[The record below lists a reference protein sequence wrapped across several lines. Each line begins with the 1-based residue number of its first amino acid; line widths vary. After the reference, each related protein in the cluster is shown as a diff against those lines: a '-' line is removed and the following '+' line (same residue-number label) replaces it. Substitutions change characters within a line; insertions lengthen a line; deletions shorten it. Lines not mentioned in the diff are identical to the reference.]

1 MSTRVAPGEIVATPA
16 TVRPRLRTAGRVA
29 AVASVLGIVGQL
41 LYFGVAVGI
50 NYPLSVA
57 LALGAAWLLRPQAAR
72 FDALDAW
79 LPAVSLVLAGFV
91 ALRGDPVLVFFDILA
106 SLGLAAGALA
116 AIGGQPVTR
125 RLLPGLLALIG
136 SLAGWTTFGGARVLA
151 DAAAAAR
158 PSPRARGWLSAAS
171 PYFRGALIALPV
183 VIVFAAL
190 FSSADAV
197 FARLMGDLFGVELNL
212 GELPGR
218 LAATAVFAWIA
229 AGALAFVAEA
239 PPRHDATIGTRFR
252 FLGTPETL
260 IVLVA
265 VDAVF
270 AVFVVLQAA
279 YLFGGLDTVA
289 ASGIGYAEY
298 ARRGFFELLAVAALA
313 GGLVLATEAVVRHRS
328 RAYVT
333 AAVGLMVLTAVVLAS
348 AFLRL
353 RLYQDAF
360 GWTELRFYV
369 LASIGW
375 LAIGIGIAIGC
386 LVRDRSRWLVHR
398 LVLAAA
404 VVGVTLNVI
413 GPVRYVAE
421 QNLARVANPS
431 LVPAGGETGIDAA
444 YIASLGDDALAQVVA
459 ALPGLPAE
467 AQTLIGSSLD
477 ERRIELR
484 SPETRAWQ
492 AWNLGRERAREAL
505 GP

>member
-1 MSTRVAPGEIVATPA
+1 MSTRVAPGEIVAAPA
-16 TVRPRLRTAGRVA
+16 SVRPRLRAGGHVAVA
-29 AVASVLGIVGQL
+29 AIVLGILGQL

-57 LALGAAWLLRPQAAR
+57 LALGAAWLLRPREAR

-79 LPAVSLVLAGFV
+79 LPAVSLILAAFV

-116 AIGGQPVTR
+116 AIGAHRVTR
-125 RLLPGLLALIG
+125 RLLPGVLTLVG

-151 DAAAAAR
+151 DAAATAR
-158 PSPRARGWLSAAS
+158 PSPRARTWVSAAS
-171 PYFRGALIALPV
+171 PYLRGVLIALPV

-197 FARLMGDLFGVELNL
+197 FARLVGDLFGVQLDF
-212 GELPGR
+212 GEVPGR
-218 LAATAVFAWIA
+218 LAATAVFAWMA

-239 PPRHDATIGTRFR
+239 PPRQDATIGNRFR

-265 VDAVF
+265 VDVVF

-289 ASGIGYAEY
+289 ASGMGYAEY

-313 GGLVLATEAVVRHRS
+313 GGLVLVAEAVVRHRS
-328 RAYVT
+328 RAYV
-333 AAVGLMVLTAVVLAS
+333 AAAIGLMVLTAVVLAS

-360 GWTELRFYV
+360 GWTELRFYA
-369 LASIGW
+369 LGSIGW
-375 LAIGIGIAIGC
+375 LALGIGIAIGC
-386 LVRDRSRWLVHR
+386 LVWNRSRWLVHG

-404 VVGVTLNVI
+404 VVGVTINII

-421 QNLARVANPS
+421 QNLARVTNPS

-444 YIASLGDDALAQVVA
+444 YIASLGDDALPLVVA
-459 ALPGLPAE
+459 ALASLPEDARIPIAYALRE
-467 AQTLIGSSLD
+467 RTFELMSD
-477 ERRIELR
+477 E
-484 SPETRAWQ
+484 SRAWQ

-505 GP
+505 GS

>member
-1 MSTRVAPGEIVATPA
+1 MSTRVAPGEIVAVPA
-16 TVRPRLRTAGRVA
+16 TIRPRLRTAGRVA
-29 AVASVLGIVGQL
+29 AVAGVLGILGQL
-41 LYFGVAVGI
+41 LYFGVGVGI

-57 LALGAAWLLRPQAAR
+57 LALAAAWLLRPHGTR
-72 FDALDAW
+72 FDAIDAW
-79 LPAVSLVLAGFV
+79 LPAVALVLASFV

-106 SLGLAAGALA
+106 SFGLAAGALA
-116 AIGGQPVTR
+116 AIGGHQVTR
-125 RLLPGLLALIG
+125 RLLPGVLGLIG
-136 SLAGWTTFGGARVLA
+136 SLAGWTVVGGARVVA
-151 DAAAAAR
+151 DAAATAR
-158 PSPRARGWLSAAS
+158 PSPRARGWLTAAG
-171 PYFRGALIALPV
+171 PYLRGALIALPV

-197 FARLMGDLFGVELNL
+197 FARMIGDLFGVELDF

-218 LAATAVFAWIA
+218 VAAAAVFAWIA

-239 PPRHDATIGTRFR
+239 PARRDATIGNRFR

-313 GGLVLATEAVVRHRS
+313 GGLVLATEAIVRQRS
-328 RAYVT
+328 RAYV
-333 AAVGLMVLTAVVLAS
+333 AAAIGLMVLTAVVLAS

-375 LAIGIGIAIGC
+375 LAIGIAMAIAC
-386 LVRDRSRWLVHR
+386 LARDRSRWLVHG
-398 LVLAAA
+398 LVLAAG
-404 VVGVTLNVI
+404 VVGVTINVI

-421 QNLARVANPS
+421 QNLARVTNPS

-444 YIASLGDDALAQVVA
+444 YIASLGDDAVSLVVA
-459 ALPGLPAE
+459 ARPALPEDARMQIDYALR
-467 AQTLIGSSLD
+467 
-477 ERRIELR
+477 ERRFELLGT
-484 SPETRAWQ
+484 ETRAWQ
-492 AWNLGRERAREAL
+492 AWNLGREGARTAL
-505 GP
+505 GD

>member
-1 MSTRVAPGEIVATPA
+1 MSTRVAPGEITAAPA
-16 TVRPRLRTAGRVA
+16 AVRPRLRTAGRLAV
-29 AVASVLGIVGQL
+29 VASILGIVGQL
-41 LYFGVAVGI
+41 LYFGVAVGL
-50 NYPLSVA
+50 NYPVSVA
-57 LALGAAWLLRPQAAR
+57 IALGAAWLLRPREAR
-72 FDALDAW
+72 FDPLDAW
-79 LPAVSLVLAGFV
+79 LPAVALILATFV

-106 SLGLAAGALA
+106 SLGLGAGALA
-116 AIGGQPVTR
+116 AIGGHAVTR
-125 RLLPGLLALIG
+125 RLLPGLLGLVG
-136 SLAGWTTFGGARVLA
+136 SLAGSTAFGGARVLA
-151 DAAAAAR
+151 DAAATAR
-158 PSPRARGWLSAAS
+158 PSPRTRSWLSAAG
-171 PYFRGALIALPV
+171 PYLRGLLIALPLV
-183 VIVFAAL
+183 LVFAAL

-197 FARLMGDLFGVELNL
+197 FAKLAADLFGVRIDL

-218 LAATAVFAWIA
+218 LAVAAVFAWIA

-239 PPRHDATIGTRFR
+239 PQRVDPQIGNRFR

-328 RAYVT
+328 GAYVT
-333 AAVGLMVLTAVVLAS
+333 AAIGLMVLTAVVLAS

-369 LASIGW
+369 LATIAW
-375 LAIGIGIAIGC
+375 LALGIGIAIAC
-386 LVRDRSRWLVHR
+386 LARDRSRWLVHG

-404 VVGVTLNVI
+404 VIGLTINVI

-421 QNLARVANPS
+421 QNLARVTNPS

-444 YIASLGDDALAQVVA
+444 YIASLGDDALSLIVA
-459 ALPGLPAE
+459 ALPALPAE
-467 AQTLIGSSLD
+467 AQTLIGYSLD
-477 ERRIELR
+477 ERRAELR
-484 SPETRAWQ
+484 SPATQAWQ
-492 AWNLGRERAREAL
+492 AWNMGRERARAAL
-505 GP
+505 GD

>member
-1 MSTRVAPGEIVATPA
+1 MSTRVASGELVAAPA
-16 TVRPRLRTAGRVA
+16 TVRPRLRGAGRVA
-29 AVASVLGIVGQL
+29 AVAGILGIVGQL

-50 NYPLSVA
+50 NYPLSVG
-57 LALGAAWLLRPQAAR
+57 LALGAAWLLRPRGAR
-72 FDALDAW
+72 FDVIDAW
-79 LPAVSLVLAGFV
+79 LPAVALALAGFV

-116 AIGGQPVTR
+116 AIGGHQVTR
-125 RLLPGLLALIG
+125 RLLPGVLALIG
-136 SLAGWTTFGGARVLA
+136 SLAGWTVFGGARVAA
-151 DAAAAAR
+151 DAAATAR
-158 PSPRARGWLSAAS
+158 PSPRARGWLTAAG
-171 PYFRGALIALPV
+171 PYLRGALIALPV
-183 VIVFAAL
+183 VAVFAAL

-197 FARLMGDLFGVELNL
+197 FARLIGDLFGVQLDF

-218 LAATAVFAWIA
+218 LAAAVVVAWIA

-239 PPRHDATIGTRFR
+239 PPRQDPAIGSRFR

-289 ASGIGYAEY
+289 AFGLGYAEY

-328 RAYVT
+328 RAYV
-333 AAVGLMVLTAVVLAS
+333 AAAIGLMVLTAVVLAS

-375 LAIGIGIAIGC
+375 LAIGIGIAIVC
-386 LVRDRSRWLVHR
+386 LADDRSRWLVHG

-404 VVGVTLNVI
+404 IVGLTINVI

-421 QNLARVANPS
+421 QNLARVTNPS
-431 LVPAGGETGIDAA
+431 LVPVGGETGIDAS
-444 YIASLGDDALAQVVA
+444 YIGSLGDDAVPLIVA
-459 ALPGLPAE
+459 ALSGLPE
-467 AQTLIGSSLD
+467 DAQVQIEYALR
-477 ERRIELR
+477 ERRFELIVA
-484 SPETRAWQ
+484 ETRAWQ
-492 AWNLGRERAREAL
+492 AWNLGREEARAAL
-505 GP
+505 GD